1 MRQVLRQSLEEVAS
15 DLLGEEGV
23 LVCDWSVAR
32 HEAVNEPEKTEQ
44 PSATEQHCTNARD
57 SGTEKE

>member
-23 LVCDWSVAR
+23 LVGDWSVAR
-32 HEAVNEPEKTEQ
+32 HETVNEPERTEQ
-44 PSATEQHCTNARD
+44 PSATEQHCTDVTGSPAA
-57 SGTEKE
+57 